1 MANTTIKE
9 MKTLDTD
16 LLKTFLEVT
25 KTRHFG
31 RAAEHLFLTQ
41 SAVSFRVRQLESQLG
56 NPLFTRQR
64 HNVQLTAAGERL
76 LPYAEAILQTWG
88 RAKQDV
94 ALTEEYNSQITIGAS
109 ALIWEFDGISDWING
124 IYDAVQGLALRLESI
139 PRQELAKSLL
149 DKSVD
154 LFITSEPPKIDGI
167 RVCKIRDYQLQLVS
181 NQIDCTISSIQPL
194 PLVYLDWGARFSIQH
209 SKINE
214 LQKTPILHTHSS
226 RMALDYLIAHPS
238 VGYLPAPV
246 INQSVEN
253 GELYVVESAPIME
266 QALYLVWQEKS
277 DKADLIEQITAIN
290 PNMVTKSV

>member
-1 MANTTIKE
+1 M
-9 MKTLDTD
+9 DTD

-109 ALIWEFDGISDWING
+109 ALIWEFDGISDWINS
-124 IYDAVQGLALRLESI
+124 IYETIPGLALRLESI
-139 PRQELAKSLL
+139 PRQDLAKALL

-167 RVCKIRDYQLQLVS
+167 RVFKIRDYQLQLVS
-181 NQIDCTISSIQPL
+181 KELNCTLASTQTM
-194 PLVYLDWGARFSIQH
+194 PLVYLDWGARFAIQH
-209 SKINE
+209 SKITE
-214 LQKTPILHTHSS
+214 LQKTPILHSHSS
-226 RMALDYLIAHPS
+226 RMALDYLLTHTS

-246 INQSVEN
+246 INQNVEN
-253 GELYVVESAPIME
+253 KELYLVEGAPVME

-277 DKADLIEQITAIN
+277 EKAELIEQITNIN
-290 PNMVTKSV
+290 PKMVTKSV

>member
-1 MANTTIKE
+1 M
-9 MKTLDTD
+9 DTD

-56 NPLFTRQR
+56 NSLFTRQR

-124 IYDAVQGLALRLESI
+124 IYDTVSGLALRLESI
-139 PRQELAKSLL
+139 PRQDLAKSLL

-154 LFITSEPPKIDGI
+154 LFITSEPPKIDAI
-167 RVCKIRDYQLQLVS
+167 RVFKIRDYQLQLVS
-181 NQIDCTISSIQPL
+181 QVKNCTMSSIHTL
-194 PLVYLDWGARFSIQH
+194 PLVYLDWGARFAIQH
-209 SKINE
+209 SKISE
-214 LQKTPILHTHSS
+214 LQKTPILYSHSS
-226 RMALDYLIAHPS
+226 RMALDYLMTHPS

-253 GELYVVESAPIME
+253 KELYVVEDAPVME

-277 DKADLIEQITAIN
+277 DKAELIEQITAID

>member
-1 MANTTIKE
+1 
-9 MKTLDTD
+9 MKILDTD

-124 IYDAVQGLALRLESI
+124 IYDTVPGLALRLESI
-139 PRQELAKSLL
+139 PRQDLAKSLL

-167 RVCKIRDYQLQLVS
+167 RVFKIRDYQLQLVS
-181 NQIDCTISSIQPL
+181 QVKNCTMSSIQTL
-194 PLVYLDWGARFSIQH
+194 PLVYLDWGARFAIQH
-209 SKINE
+209 SKISE
-214 LQKTPILHTHSS
+214 LQRTPILHSHSS
-226 RMALDYLIAHPS
+226 RMALDYLMTHPS

-246 INQSVEN
+246 INQNVESN
-253 GELYVVESAPIME
+253 ELYVVEDAPIME

-277 DKADLIEQITAIN
+277 DKSELINQITDIK
-290 PNMVTKSV
+290 PRMVTESV

>member
-1 MANTTIKE
+1 M
-9 MKTLDTD
+9 DTD

-109 ALIWEFDGISDWING
+109 ALIWEFDGISDWINS
-124 IYDAVQGLALRLESI
+124 IYETIPGLALRLESI
-139 PRQELAKSLL
+139 PRQDLAKALL

-167 RVCKIRDYQLQLVS
+167 RVFKIRDYQLQLVS
-181 NQIDCTISSIQPL
+181 KELNCTLASTQTM
-194 PLVYLDWGARFSIQH
+194 PLVYLDWGARFAIQH
-209 SKINE
+209 SKITE
-214 LQKTPILHTHSS
+214 LQKTPILHSHSS
-226 RMALDYLIAHPS
+226 KMALDYLLTHTS

-246 INQSVEN
+246 INQNVEN
-253 GELYVVESAPIME
+253 KELYLVEGAPVME

-277 DKADLIEQITAIN
+277 EKAELIEQITNIN
-290 PNMVTKSV
+290 PKMVTKSV

>member
-1 MANTTIKE
+1 M
-9 MKTLDTD
+9 DTD

-124 IYDAVQGLALRLESI
+124 IYDTVPGLALRLESI
-139 PRQELAKSLL
+139 PRQDLAKSLL

-167 RVCKIRDYQLQLVS
+167 RVFKIRDYQLQLVS
-181 NQIDCTISSIQPL
+181 QIEHCTMKSIQTL
-194 PLVYLDWGARFSIQH
+194 PLVYLDWGARFAIQH
-209 SKINE
+209 SKISE
-214 LQKTPILHTHSS
+214 LQRTPILHSHSS
-226 RMALDYLIAHPS
+226 RMALDYLMTHPS

-246 INQSVEN
+246 INQNVEN
-253 GELYVVESAPIME
+253 NELYVVDDAPIME
-266 QALYLVWQEKS
+266 QELYLVWQEKS
-277 DKADLIEQITAIN
+277 EKSDLINQITDIK
-290 PNMVTKSV
+290 PQMVTKSV

>member
-1 MANTTIKE
+1 M
-9 MKTLDTD
+9 DTD

-124 IYDAVQGLALRLESI
+124 IYDTVPGLALRLESI
-139 PRQELAKSLL
+139 PRQDLAKSLL

-167 RVCKIRDYQLQLVS
+167 RVFKIRDYQLQLVS
-181 NQIDCTISSIQPL
+181 QIEHCTMKSIQTL
-194 PLVYLDWGARFSIQH
+194 PLVYLDWGARFAIQH
-209 SKINE
+209 SKISE
-214 LQKTPILHTHSS
+214 LQRTPILHSHSS
-226 RMALDYLIAHPS
+226 RMALDYLMTHPS

-246 INQSVEN
+246 INQNVEN
-253 GELYVVESAPIME
+253 NELYVVDDAPVME
-266 QALYLVWQEKS
+266 QELYLVWQEKS
-277 DKADLIEQITAIN
+277 EKSDLINQITDIK
-290 PNMVTKSV
+290 PQMVTKSV

>member
-1 MANTTIKE
+1 

-109 ALIWEFDGISDWING
+109 ALIWEFDGISDWINS
-124 IYDAVQGLALRLESI
+124 IYETIPGLALRLESI
-139 PRQELAKSLL
+139 PRQDLAKALL

-167 RVCKIRDYQLQLVS
+167 RVFKIRDYQLQLVS
-181 NQIDCTISSIQPL
+181 KELNCTLASTQTM
-194 PLVYLDWGARFSIQH
+194 PLVYLDWGARFAIQH
-209 SKINE
+209 SKITE
-214 LQKTPILHTHSS
+214 LQKTPILHSHSS
-226 RMALDYLIAHPS
+226 RMALDYLLTHTS

-246 INQSVEN
+246 INQNVEN
-253 GELYVVESAPIME
+253 KELYLVEGAPVME

-277 DKADLIEQITAIN
+277 EKSELIEQITNIN
-290 PNMVTKSV
+290 PKMVTKSV

>member
-1 MANTTIKE
+1 

-109 ALIWEFDGISDWING
+109 ALIWEFDGISDWINS
-124 IYDAVQGLALRLESI
+124 IYETIPGLALRLESI
-139 PRQELAKSLL
+139 PRQDLAKALL

-167 RVCKIRDYQLQLVS
+167 RVFKIRDYQLQLVS
-181 NQIDCTISSIQPL
+181 KELNCTLASTQTM
-194 PLVYLDWGARFSIQH
+194 PLVYLDWGLVSPSNTVKSLNYKKHRFY
-209 SKINE
+209 
-214 LQKTPILHTHSS
+214 T
-226 RMALDYLIAHPS
+226 
-238 VGYLPAPV
+238 
-246 INQSVEN
+246 
-253 GELYVVESAPIME
+253 
-266 QALYLVWQEKS
+266 
-277 DKADLIEQITAIN
+277 
-290 PNMVTKSV
+290 VTLLEWR

>member
-1 MANTTIKE
+1 MI
-9 MKTLDTD
+9 TLDTD

-56 NPLFTRQR
+56 NSLFTRQR

-94 ALTEEYNSQITIGAS
+94 ALTEDYNSQITIGAS

-124 IYDAVQGLALRLESI
+124 IYDTISGLALRLESI
-139 PRQELAKSLL
+139 PRQELAKALL
-149 DKSVD
+149 EKSVD

-167 RVCKIRDYQLQLVS
+167 RVFKIRDYQLQLVS
-181 NQIDCTISSIQPL
+181 STPNSTMETIQSM
-194 PLVYLDWGARFSIQH
+194 PLVYLDWGARFAIQH
-209 SKINE
+209 SKIAE

-226 RMALDYLIAHPS
+226 KMALDYLMSHSSI
-238 VGYLPAPV
+238 GYLPAPV
-246 INQSVEN
+246 INQSVDN
-253 GELYVVESAPIME
+253 KELYVVEGAPIME
-266 QALYLVWQEKS
+266 QELYLVWQEKS
-277 DKADLIEQITAIN
+277 EKAELIDQITNIK
-290 PNMVTKSV
+290 PKMVTSSV

>member
-1 MANTTIKE
+1 M
-9 MKTLDTD
+9 DTD

-56 NPLFTRQR
+56 NSLFTRQR

-109 ALIWEFDGISDWING
+109 ALIWEFDGISNWING
-124 IYDAVQGLALRLESI
+124 IYDTVPGLALRLESI
-139 PRQELAKSLL
+139 PRQDLAKSLL

-167 RVCKIRDYQLQLVS
+167 RVFKIRDYQLQLVS
-181 NQIDCTISSIQPL
+181 QVQNCTMSSIHIL
-194 PLVYLDWGARFSIQH
+194 PLVYLDWGARFAIQH
-209 SKINE
+209 SKISE
-214 LQKTPILHTHSS
+214 LQKTPILHSHSS
-226 RMALDYLIAHPS
+226 RMALDYLITHPS

-253 GELYVVESAPIME
+253 KELYVVEDAPIME

-277 DKADLIEQITAIN
+277 DKAELINQITDIK
-290 PNMVTKSV
+290 PQMVTKSV

>member
-1 MANTTIKE
+1 

-16 LLKTFLEVT
+16 LLKPFLEVT

-109 ALIWEFDGISDWING
+109 ALIWEFDGISDWINS
-124 IYDAVQGLALRLESI
+124 IYETIPGLALRLESI
-139 PRQELAKSLL
+139 PRQDLAKALL

-167 RVCKIRDYQLQLVS
+167 RVFKIRDYQLQLVS
-181 NQIDCTISSIQPL
+181 KELNCTLASTQTM
-194 PLVYLDWGARFSIQH
+194 PLVYLDWGARFAIQH
-209 SKINE
+209 SKITE
-214 LQKTPILHTHSS
+214 LQKTPILHSHSS
-226 RMALDYLIAHPS
+226 RMALDYLLTHTS

-246 INQSVEN
+246 INQNVEN
-253 GELYVVESAPIME
+253 KELYLVEGAPVME

-277 DKADLIEQITAIN
+277 EKAELIEQITNIN
-290 PNMVTKSV
+290 PKMVTKSV

>member
-1 MANTTIKE
+1 

-109 ALIWEFDGISDWING
+109 ALIWEFDGISDWINS
-124 IYDAVQGLALRLESI
+124 IYETIPGLALRLESI
-139 PRQELAKSLL
+139 PRQDLAKALL

-167 RVCKIRDYQLQLVS
+167 RVFKIRDYQLQLVS
-181 NQIDCTISSIQPL
+181 KELNCTLASTQTM
-194 PLVYLDWGARFSIQH
+194 PLVYLDWGARFAIQH
-209 SKINE
+209 SKITE
-214 LQKTPILHTHSS
+214 LQKTPILHSHSS
-226 RMALDYLIAHPS
+226 RMALDYLLTHTS

-246 INQSVEN
+246 INQNVEN
-253 GELYVVESAPIME
+253 KELYLVEGAPVME

-277 DKADLIEQITAIN
+277 EKAELIEQITNIN
-290 PNMVTKSV
+290 PKMVTKSV

>member
-1 MANTTIKE
+1 M
-9 MKTLDTD
+9 DTD

-56 NPLFTRQR
+56 NSLFTRQR

-94 ALTEEYNSQITIGAS
+94 ALTEDYNSQITIGAS

-124 IYDAVQGLALRLESI
+124 IYDTISGLALRLESI
-139 PRQELAKSLL
+139 PRQELAKALL
-149 DKSVD
+149 EKSVD

-167 RVCKIRDYQLQLVS
+167 RVFKIRDYQLQLVS
-181 NQIDCTISSIQPL
+181 STPNSTMETIQSM
-194 PLVYLDWGARFSIQH
+194 PLVYLDWGARFAIQH
-209 SKINE
+209 SKIAE

-226 RMALDYLIAHPS
+226 KMALDYLMSHSSI
-238 VGYLPAPV
+238 GYLPAPV
-246 INQSVEN
+246 INQSVDN
-253 GELYVVESAPIME
+253 KELYVVEGAPIME
-266 QALYLVWQEKS
+266 QELYLVWQEKS
-277 DKADLIEQITAIN
+277 EKAELIDQITNIK
-290 PNMVTKSV
+290 PKMVTSSV